1 MESCQIMNRNILYAL
16 IAVLAVAAA
25 GLGYQLYHER
35 QKTTGVDIS
44 IGDHGISVEKK

>member
-1 MESCQIMNRNILYAL
+1 MNRNILYAL

-25 GLGYQLYHER
+25 ALGYELHHER
-35 QKTTGVDIS
+35 QNTSGVDIS

>member
-1 MESCQIMNRNILYAL
+1 MGSNQIMNRNILYAL

-25 GLGYQLYHER
+25 GLGYQLHHER